1 MSKQIVNQFSFN
13 AGRISPLLEGRQDIA
28 QYSRALSEADNA
40 TVSSRGPVSRR
51 KGFEYIANVKTKTSN
66 IRLVPYQVSDTSA
79 FILEFGEN
87 YIRFYKDGAQV
98 ESSPSVPLEVTTT
111 YSSAQVDD
119 IWFVQRGVTLYISHK
134 DKPLATL
141 VRTSDTVWTLA
152 DFVYYPAPTT
162 EDGHKPTA
170 ILTPGATTG
179 TGVTFT
185 TTTTG
190 VFLASDVGRQIINL
204 SGAGRA
210 SITSIVADDEV
221 VVDIIEDFPSTS
233 NIPSQYWKLDLSPI
247 SELTASALSRGSIVT
262 VTSDDIGT
270 ATAINTFRTVDVG
283 KYIVMNGGVIQI
295 NKYVSASEVTGEVQK
310 SLNSLDE
317 TAIWTLEEE
326 IFSSANGY
334 PEFVT
339 FHQQR
344 LVLASSSS
352 NPNTLW
358 LSESGDLQSF
368 GVGPDDEDSISVD
381 LSTTN
386 STSISWVLS
395 SRDLLIGT
403 LGGESAISGTA
414 SGSAITP
421 SNIFQTQRT
430 SYGSAK
436 HQPELVAGEVIFK
449 QIAGRKLRSIQYDFS
464 SDGYLGND
472 LTLLAED
479 ISEGKIDRI
488 IYVENPDPLIIAT
501 DEAGDLLV
509 CAYDKS
515 QQVVGWSKWSTNG
528 TVEDVQTI
536 TTSSTDEVWAV
547 VSRTINGT
555 AEKYIERLYSG
566 DSTSLVAGFSDSFF
580 SDDSP
585 VTVSGITQANPGV
598 VTATGHGF
606 SDGDRVKLFEVGGMT
621 EVIGKTYV
629 VANKTTNTFELTLL
643 NGTNVDTSGF
653 TAYTSGGKVYKL
665 FNSVSGL
672 DHLEGEEVIVIT
684 DGASHPAKTVSSG
697 SITLDNY
704 YYNVVVG
711 LSYETK
717 LVTVSIDSN
726 GVGQGQRQKKQQA
739 ILRVDRS
746 VIPTLNGS
754 FKPRRNTNDVM
765 DARPVLTT
773 GDLVYHLSGWDR
785 SGKLTIT
792 TSEGLPL
799 TLLAIYGS
807 SLINPV

>member
-1 MSKQIVNQFSFN
+1 MTKQFVNQFSFN

-28 QYSRALSEADNA
+28 QYSRALTEADNA

-51 KGFEYIANVKTKTSN
+51 KGFEYIADVKTKTSN

-98 ESSPSVPLEVTTT
+98 ESSPSVPLEVATT

-141 VRTSDTVWTLA
+141 VRASDTVWTLA
-152 DFVYYPAPTT
+152 DFEYLPPPTEEVGDKLAAT
-162 EDGHKPTA
+162 
-170 ILTPGATTG
+170 LTPGSTTG
-179 TGVTFT
+179 LGVTFT
-185 TTTTG
+185 AG
-190 VFLASDVGRQIINL
+190 SSVFLKGDVGRQIINL
-204 SGAGRA
+204 NGAGRA
-210 SITSIVADDEV
+210 SITGYTSGTV
-221 VVDIIEDFPSTS
+221 VMADIIEDFPSTS
-233 NIPSQYWKLDLSPI
+233 AIASGDWKVDLSPL
-247 SELTASALSRGSIVT
+247 SELTPSGSAKGSIIT
-262 VTSDDIGT
+262 ITSDELGT
-270 ATAINTFRTVDVG
+270 TTALDTFRSTDVG
-283 KYIVMNGGVIQI
+283 KYILLNGGVVQI
-295 NKYVSASEVTGEVQK
+295 NQLVSASEVTGEVQK
-310 SLNSLDE
+310 TLNSSDE
-317 TAIWTLEEE
+317 TAIWSLEEDV
-326 IFSSANGY
+326 FDATKGF
-334 PEFVT
+334 PEFVG
-339 FHQQR
+339 FYQQR
-344 LVLASSSS
+344 LVLAANAS
-352 NPNTLW
+352 NPTTLW

-368 GVGPDDEDSISVD
+368 GIGPDDEDSISVD
-381 LSTTN
+381 ISTTN
-386 STSISWVLS
+386 STSISWILS

-414 SGSAITP
+414 SGSAVTP

-436 HQPELVAGEVIFK
+436 HQPELIAGEVIFK

-509 CAYDKS
+509 CSYDKS
-515 QQVVGWSKWSTNG
+515 QQVVGWSKWLTNG

-536 TTSSTDEVWAV
+536 TTSSTDEVWVV

-555 AEKYIERLYSG
+555 SEKYIERLYSG
-566 DSTSLVAGFSDSFF
+566 ETDSLVAGFSDSFF
-580 SDDSP
+580 SDDTP
-585 VTVSGITQANPGV
+585 ITVSGITQADPGV
-598 VTATGHGF
+598 VTATGHGL
-606 SDGDRVKLFEVGGMT
+606 SDGDRVKLFEVGGMA

-672 DHLEGEEVIVIT
+672 DHLEGEKVVVIT
-684 DGASHPAKTVSSG
+684 DGASHPSKTVSSG

-717 LVTVSIDSN
+717 LVTVSLDSS
-726 GVGQGQRQKKQQA
+726 GVGQGQRQKKQQP

-754 FKPRRNTNDVM
+754 FKPRRNTTDKM
-765 DARPVLTT
+765 DARPALTT
-773 GDLVYHLSGWDR
+773 GDLVYPLAGWDR
-785 SGKLTIT
+785 TGKLTIT

-807 SLINPV
+807 SLINPL

>member
-1 MSKQIVNQFSFN
+1 MTKQFVNQFSFN
-13 AGRISPLLEGRQDIA
+13 AGRISPLLEGRQDLA
-28 QYSRALSEADNA
+28 QYSRALTEADNA

-51 KGFEYIANVKTKTSN
+51 KGFEYIADVKTKASN

-98 ESSPSVPLEVTTT
+98 ESSPSVPLEVVTT
-111 YSSAQVDD
+111 YSSDQVND

-141 VRTSDTVWTLA
+141 IRTSDTVWTLA
-152 DFVYYPAPTT
+152 DFEYLPPPTEEAGDKLAAT
-162 EDGHKPTA
+162 
-170 ILTPGATTG
+170 LTPGATTG
-179 TGVTFT
+179 LGVTFT
-185 TTTTG
+185 AG
-190 VFLASDVGRQIINL
+190 SRVFLKGDVGRQIVNL
-204 SGAGRA
+204 SGVGRA
-210 SITSIVADDEV
+210 SITGYTSGTV
-221 VVDIIEDFPSTS
+221 VTADIIEDFPSTS
-233 NIPSQYWKLDLSPI
+233 AIASGDWKVDLSPL
-247 SELTASALSRGSIVT
+247 SELTPSGSSKGSIIT
-262 VTSDDIGT
+262 ITSDEVGT
-270 ATAINTFRTVDVG
+270 ATALNTFRSTDVG
-283 KYIVMNGGVIQI
+283 KYILLNGGVVQV
-295 NKYVSASEVTGEVQK
+295 NQLVSASEVTGEVQK
-310 SLNSLDE
+310 SLNSTDE
-317 TAIWTLEEE
+317 TAIWSLEED
-326 IFSSANGY
+326 IFDATKGY
-334 PEFVT
+334 PEFVG
-339 FHQQR
+339 FYQQR
-344 LVLASSSS
+344 LVLASNIN
-352 NPNTLW
+352 NPTTLW
-358 LSESGDLQSF
+358 LSESGDIQSF

-381 LSTTN
+381 ISTTN
-386 STSISWVLS
+386 STSISWILS

-472 LTLLAED
+472 LTMLAED

-488 IYVENPDPLIIAT
+488 VFLENPDPLIIAT

-509 CAYDKS
+509 CAYDRS
-515 QQVVGWSKWSTNG
+515 QQVVGWSKWSTSG

-536 TTSSTDEVWAV
+536 TTSSTDEVWVV

-555 AEKYIERLYSG
+555 AEKYIEKLYSG
-566 DSTSLVAGFSDSFF
+566 EPDSLVAGFSDSFF
-580 SDDSP
+580 SDDTP

-643 NGTNVDTSGF
+643 NGNNVDTSGF
-653 TAYTSGGKVYKL
+653 TTYTSGGKVYKL

-697 SITLDNY
+697 SITLDSY

-711 LSYETK
+711 LPYETK
-717 LVTVSIDSN
+717 LVTVSLDGT
-726 GVGQGQRQKKQQA
+726 GVGQGQRQKKQQP

-746 VIPTLNGS
+746 AIPTLNGS
-754 FKPRRNTNDVM
+754 FKPRRNTNDTM
-765 DARPVLTT
+765 DARPDLIT
-773 GDLVYHLSGWDR
+773 GDLVYPLSGWDR
-785 SGKLTIT
+785 TGKLTIT